1 MGAPLARSLVRLPSP
16 SLTLLF
22 SPTVALT
29 KFKLQASFVRCSR
42 QPRCHARASAG
53 DPDFGVSEGDRST
66 DLRTSGPPPAP
77 KDTVTVNEHSTRKG

>member
-16 SLTLLF
+16 SLTLF

-42 QPRCHARASAG
+42 QPRCHAPVRG
-53 DPDFGVSEGDRST
+53 IQ
-66 DLRTSGPPPAP
+66 TSGCLRAIGAP
-77 KDTVTVNEHSTRKG
+77 TYEPRARRPRRRTL

>member
-42 QPRCHARASAG
+42 HAAMRAPVRG
-53 DPDFGVSEGDRST
+53 IQ
-66 DLRTSGPPPAP
+66 TSGCLRAIGAP
-77 KDTVTVNEHSTRKG
+77 TYEPRARRPRRRTL